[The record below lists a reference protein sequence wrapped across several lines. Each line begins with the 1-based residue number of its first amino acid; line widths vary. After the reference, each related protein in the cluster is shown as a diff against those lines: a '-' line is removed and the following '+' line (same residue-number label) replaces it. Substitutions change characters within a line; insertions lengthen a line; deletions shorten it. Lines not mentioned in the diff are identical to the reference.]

1 MAQNRIVR
9 VLSRLDIKGPHVVK
23 TVHAEGLRV
32 VGEPRVLAARYYEAW
47 VDGIIY
53 MDIVASLYEREFDFE
68 QLKRVTEGLFIPLTV
83 GGGMRSVSDIDR
95 ALRSGADKVA
105 INTHAVYN
113 PPLIEE
119 AAKRFGSQCVVL
131 SVEAKAVGEERW
143 EAYTEG
149 GREPSG
155 KDVVEWVREAT
166 ARGAGEILLTSI
178 DRDGTKKGYDID
190 LIQAVR
196 AASPVPVIAHGGA
209 GTVEDIV
216 DAVLATDAKAISAST
231 LFHYDLASVGEVKR
245 ALAAAGVPV
254 RL

>member
-1 MAQNRIVR
+1 MHSEEGQNLRSSWYSTVPTSMAQNKIVR

-83 GGGMRSVSDIDR
+83 GGGMRSVSDIDK

-196 AASPVPVIAHGGA
+196 A
-209 GTVEDIV
+209 
-216 DAVLATDAKAISAST
+216 TDAKAISAST